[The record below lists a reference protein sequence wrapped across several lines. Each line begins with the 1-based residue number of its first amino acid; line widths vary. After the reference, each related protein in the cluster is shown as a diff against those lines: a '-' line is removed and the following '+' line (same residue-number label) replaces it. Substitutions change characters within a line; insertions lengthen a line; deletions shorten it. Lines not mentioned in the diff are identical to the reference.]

1 MTGRGF
7 EVIEPMEPAL
17 ATPTT
22 VVVPLDGSEFA
33 ERALPHAVETAETF
47 GARIVL
53 VGSNEDGGDI
63 DATRSY
69 LRSRA
74 VAHGHQEAEC
84 LVVADRGAAAAITLV
99 AGEDGRAI
107 VVMASHGRGAVRHL
121 VLGSVAEQVL
131 ADHAG
136 PVLVVGPRA
145 DGSRVMRTGAGPVV
159 LGIDEHET
167 DDARIAM
174 AAMWARIRHARI
186 ELVSVVNPLRVHNPA
201 AEEHD
206 RVAARIDAL
215 AGPRTITVRSHFIEN
230 HDPANELAVRAD
242 TIGAG
247 LVVVGTHSPTGA
259 ERLIAGNVAMRVVHL
274 AGCPVLVVSPA
285 HSRTYA

>member
-1 MTGRGF
+1 M
-7 EVIEPMEPAL
+7 EPMESEL

-22 VVVPLDGSEFA
+22 VVVPLDGSDFA
-33 ERALPHAVETAETF
+33 ERALPHAVETAEAF

-53 VGSNEDGGDI
+53 VGSQEDGVDI

-84 LVVADRGAAAAITLV
+84 LVVTDRGAAAAISLV

-145 DGSRVMRTGAGPVV
+145 DRSRATRPGAGPVV

-167 DDARIAM
+167 DDARITM

-285 HSRTYA
+285 HTPAHA

>member
-1 MTGRGF
+1 MQQVVGS
-7 EVIEPMEPAL
+7 IE
-17 ATPTT
+17 TPTT

-33 ERALPHAVETAETF
+33 ERAVPHAVDTAEAF
-47 GARIVL
+47 GARLVL
-53 VGSNEDGGDI
+53 VGSHEEAGDI

-69 LRSRA
+69 LRSCA
-74 VAHGHQEAEC
+74 VAHAHQEAEC
-84 LVVADRGAAAAITLV
+84 LVVTDRGAAAAITLV
-99 AGEDGRAI
+99 AGNDATAI

-131 ADHAG
+131 AEHAG

-145 DGSRVMRTGAGPVV
+145 ERGRTDHVTAGPVV

-167 DDARIAM
+167 DDTRIAM
-174 AAMWARIRHARI
+174 AALWARARHARI

-215 AGPRTITVRSHFIEN
+215 AGPRAVTVRSHFIEN

-242 TIGAG
+242 AIGAD
-247 LVVVGTHSPTGA
+247 LIVVGTHSPTGA

-285 HSRTYA
+285 HTHTYA